1 VPSNNYVELKIKKMR
16 IKKFIMAL
24 FITGSVFAQDF
35 SGRATYKTH
44 QKSSFKLDSTTI
56 ATNPGIQEQMEA
68 QMRKMFQKTF
78 TLDFTKSESM
88 YKEEQELDAPKG
100 PSANGGVM
108 VMVMGGD
115 GSSDILYKNIKEKRM
130 ANKTDLMGKIFLI
143 KDNLVSYDWELTGET
158 KNIGNYTCYKAVFE
172 KEEESVEINMID
184 GEVKEEKGMK
194 KRTLVA
200 WYTTDVPISNG
211 PNNYGGLPG
220 LILEVN
226 DGDLTIVC
234 SEIIL
239 NPKEVKEI
247 KEPTKGKIVT
257 RKKFAEISLE
267 KTKEMMNR
275 YRSRDGKGIE
285 IKIGG

>member
-1 VPSNNYVELKIKKMR
+1 MLNDKLKNMKLLMLKTFMFSCLIS
-16 IKKFIMAL
+16 
-24 FITGSVFAQDF
+24 GSMFAQDF

-44 QKSSFKLDSTTI
+44 RKSSFELDSTTM
-56 ATNPGIQEQMEA
+56 AANPGIQEQMEA

-115 GSSDILYKNIKEKRM
+115 GSSDILYKNILENRT
-130 ANKTDLMGKIFLI
+130 AHKTELLGKVFLI
-143 KDNLVSYDWELTGET
+143 KDNLVAYDWELTGET
-158 KNIGNYTCYKAVFE
+158 KNIGNYTCYKAVYE
-172 KEEESVEINMID
+172 REEESIEINMID
-184 GEVKEEKGMK
+184 GEVKEEKVTK
-194 KRTLVA
+194 KTTLVA
-200 WYTTDVPISNG
+200 WYTTDVPVSNG

-234 SEIIL
+234 SELVL
-239 NPKEVKEI
+239 NPKKVKEI
-247 KEPTKGKIVT
+247 IEPVKGKIVA
-257 RKKFAEISLE
+257 RKKFEDIAKE
-267 KTKEMMNR
+267 KTKEMMDR
-275 YRSRDGKGIE
+275 YKTRDGGMRIQ
-285 IKIGG
+285 IGG

>member
-1 VPSNNYVELKIKKMR
+1 MKFKISY
-16 IKKFIMAL
+16 AL
-24 FITGSVFAQDF
+24 FLMIYSISAQDF

-44 QKSSFKLDSTTI
+44 RKSSFELDSTTM
-56 ATNPGIQEQMEA
+56 AANPGIQEQLEA
-68 QMRKMFQKTF
+68 QMRKMFQKTYI
-78 TLDFTKSESM
+78 LDFTKSESM
-88 YKEEQELDAPKG
+88 FKQKQELDGPKV
-100 PSANGGVM
+100 PKSNGAIIM
-108 VMVMGGD
+108 IGGMAGGRD
-115 GSSDILYKNIKEKRM
+115 VLYKNIKEKRM

-172 KEEESVEINMID
+172 KEEESVEIKMID

-194 KRTLVA
+194 KRTIVA
-200 WYTTDVPISNG
+200 WYTPDVSISNG
-211 PNNYGGLPG
+211 PKNFGGLPG

-226 DGDLTIVC
+226 DGNETIMC
-234 SEIIL
+234 SEIVL
-239 NPKEVKEI
+239 NPSETIDI

-275 YRSRDGKGIE
+275 YRSRDGKGME

>member
-1 VPSNNYVELKIKKMR
+1 MKFKI
-16 IKKFIMAL
+16 FCAL
-24 FITGSVFAQDF
+24 FLMIYSISAQNF

-44 QKSSFKLDSTTI
+44 RKSSFELDSTTM
-56 ATNPGIQEQMEA
+56 AANPGIQEQMEA
-68 QMRKMFQKTF
+68 QMRKMFQKTYI
-78 TLDFTKSESM
+78 LDFTKSESM
-88 YKEEQELDAPKG
+88 FKQKQELDGPKV
-100 PSANGGVM
+100 PKSNGAIIM
-108 VMVMGGD
+108 IGGMAGGRD
-115 GSSDILYKNIKEKRM
+115 VLYKNIKEKRM

-172 KEEESVEINMID
+172 KEEESVEIKMID

-194 KRTLVA
+194 KRTIVA
-200 WYTTDVPISNG
+200 WYTPDVPISNG
-211 PNNYGGLPG
+211 PKNFGGLPG

-226 DGDLTIVC
+226 DGNETIMC
-234 SEIIL
+234 SEIVL

-247 KEPTKGKIVT
+247 KEPIKGKIVT

>member
-1 VPSNNYVELKIKKMR
+1 MKLKT
-16 IKKFIMAL
+16 FILSL
-24 FITGSVFAQDF
+24 FITGTMFAQDF

-44 QKSSFKLDSTTI
+44 RKSSFKLDSTI
-56 ATNPGIQEQMEA
+56 MATNPGIKNQLEA

-100 PSANGGVM
+100 PSANGGAMLVVM
-108 VMVMGGD
+108 NGN
-115 GSSDILYKNIKEKRM
+115 GSSDILYKNILEKRM

-158 KNIGNYTCYKAVFE
+158 KNIGNYTCYKAAYE
-172 KEEESVEINMID
+172 IEEDDIIIDMID
-184 GEVKEEKGMK
+184 GEVKEVKETI
-194 KRTLVA
+194 KRTIVA
-200 WYTTDVPISNG
+200 WYTPDVPVSNG
-211 PNNYGGLPG
+211 PSNYGGLPG

-226 DGDLTIVC
+226 DGNETIMC
-234 SEIIL
+234 SEIVL

-247 KEPTKGKIVT
+247 KEPIKGKIVT
-257 RKKFAEISLE
+257 REKFAEISLE

-275 YRSRDGKGIE
+275 YRSRDGKGME

>member
-1 VPSNNYVELKIKKMR
+1 MLNDKLINMKLLMFKTFMLSCLIS
-16 IKKFIMAL
+16 
-24 FITGSVFAQDF
+24 GSMFAQDF

-44 QKSSFKLDSTTI
+44 RKSSFELDSTTI
-56 ATNPGIQEQMEA
+56 AANPGIQEQMEA

-115 GSSDILYKNIKEKRM
+115 GSSDILYKNFLENRT
-130 ANKTDLMGKIFLI
+130 AHKTELLGKVFLI
-143 KDNLVSYDWELTGET
+143 KDNLVAYDWELTGET
-158 KNIGNYTCYKAVFE
+158 KNIGIYTCYKAVYE
-172 KEEESVEINMID
+172 REEESIEINMID
-184 GEVKEEKGMK
+184 GEVKEEKVTK
-194 KRTLVA
+194 KTTLVA
-200 WYTTDVPISNG
+200 WYTTDVPVSNG

-234 SEIIL
+234 SELVL
-239 NPKEVKEI
+239 NPKKVKEI
-247 KEPTKGKIVT
+247 IEPVKGKIVA
-257 RKKFAEISLE
+257 RKKFEDIAKE
-267 KTKEMMNR
+267 KTKEMMDR
-275 YRSRDGKGIE
+275 YKTRDGGMRIQ
-285 IKIGG
+285 IGG

>member
-1 VPSNNYVELKIKKMR
+1 MLNDKLKNMKLLMLKTFMLSCLIS
-16 IKKFIMAL
+16 
-24 FITGSVFAQDF
+24 GSMFAQDF

-56 ATNPGIQEQMEA
+56 AANPGIQEQMEA

-100 PSANGGVM
+100 PSANSGVM
-108 VMVMGGD
+108 VMMMGGD
-115 GSSDILYKNIKEKRM
+115 GSSDILYKNISQNRM
-130 ANKTDLMGKIFLI
+130 AHKTELMGKVFLI
-143 KDNLVSYDWELTGET
+143 KDNLEAYDWKLTGEA
-158 KNIGNYTCYKAVFE
+158 KNIGNYSCYKAVYE
-172 KEEESVEINMID
+172 KEEEDIQIDMID
-184 GEVKEEKGMK
+184 GEVKEEKVTR

-200 WYTTDVPISNG
+200 WYTPDVPISNG
-211 PNNYGGLPG
+211 PSNYGGLPG

-226 DGDLTIVC
+226 DGDQTIVC

-247 KEPTKGKIVT
+247 KEPTKGKVVT
-257 RKKFAEISLE
+257 RKEFSKISLE

>member
-1 VPSNNYVELKIKKMR
+1 MKLLVLKTFMLSCLIS
-16 IKKFIMAL
+16 
-24 FITGSVFAQDF
+24 GSMFAQDF

-44 QKSSFKLDSTTI
+44 RKSSFELDSTTM
-56 ATNPGIQEQMEA
+56 ASNPGIQEQMEA

-115 GSSDILYKNIKEKRM
+115 GSSDILYKNISQNRM
-130 ANKTDLMGKIFLI
+130 AHKTELMGKVFLI
-143 KDNLVSYDWELTGET
+143 KDNLVAYDWELTGET
-158 KNIGNYTCYKAVFE
+158 KNIGIYTCYKAVYE
-172 KEEESVEINMID
+172 REEESIEINMID
-184 GEVKEEKGMK
+184 GEVKEEKVTK
-194 KRTLVA
+194 KTTLVA
-200 WYTTDVPISNG
+200 WYTTDVPVSNG

-234 SEIIL
+234 SELVL
-239 NPKEVKEI
+239 NPKKVKEI
-247 KEPTKGKIVT
+247 IEPVKGKIVA
-257 RKKFAEISLE
+257 RKKFEDIAKE
-267 KTKEMMNR
+267 KTKEMMDR

>member
-1 VPSNNYVELKIKKMR
+1 MLNDKLKNMKLLMLKTFMLSCLIS
-16 IKKFIMAL
+16 
-24 FITGSVFAQDF
+24 GSMFAQDF

-44 QKSSFKLDSTTI
+44 RKSSFELDSTTI
-56 ATNPGIQEQMEA
+56 AANPGIQEQMEA

-108 VMVMGGD
+108 VMVMGGN
-115 GSSDILYKNIKEKRM
+115 GSSDILYKNISENRM
-130 ANKTDLMGKIFLI
+130 AHKTELMGKVFLI
-143 KDNLVSYDWELTGET
+143 KDNLEAYDWELTGET
-158 KNIGNYTCYKAVFE
+158 KNIGNYTCYKAVYE
-172 KEEESVEINMID
+172 KEEEDIQIDMID
-184 GEVKEEKGMK
+184 GEVKEEKVTK
-194 KRTLVA
+194 KRTLVV

-234 SEIIL
+234 SELVL

-247 KEPTKGKIVT
+247 KEPIKGKIVT
-257 RKKFAEISLE
+257 REKFSKISLE

>member
-1 VPSNNYVELKIKKMR
+1 MR
-16 IKKFIMAL
+16 IKNFIMAL

-44 QKSSFKLDSTTI
+44 QKSSFELDSTTM
-56 ATNPGIQEQMEA
+56 AANPGIQEQMEA

-115 GSSDILYKNIKEKRM
+115 GSSDILYKNILENRT
-130 ANKTDLMGKIFLI
+130 AHKTELLGKVFLI
-143 KDNLVSYDWELTGET
+143 KDNLVAYDWELTGET
-158 KNIGNYTCYKAVFE
+158 KNIGNYTCYKAKFE
-172 KEEESVEINMID
+172 IEEEDLQINMID
-184 GEVKEEKGMK
+184 GEVKEEKVTK

-200 WYTTDVPISNG
+200 WYTLEVPISNG
-211 PNNYGGLPG
+211 PRDYGGLPG

-226 DGDLTIVC
+226 DGNQTIVC
-234 SEIIL
+234 SEIVL
-239 NPKEVKEI
+239 NPSEVKEI
-247 KEPTKGKIVT
+247 KEPTKGKVVT
-257 RKKFAEISLE
+257 REEFSKISFE
-267 KTKEMMNR
+267 KTKDMMNR

-285 IKIGG
+285 IRIGG

>member
-1 VPSNNYVELKIKKMR
+1 MKIKTFML
-16 IKKFIMAL
+16 AL
-24 FITGSVFAQDF
+24 FITGAMFAQDF
-35 SGRATYKTH
+35 SGRAIYRTH
-44 QKSSFKLDSTTI
+44 RKSSIKLDSTTM
-56 ATNPGIQEQMEA
+56 ASTPGIQEQLEA

-100 PSANGGVM
+100 PSVNGGSM
-108 VMVMGGD
+108 IMMIGGD
-115 GSSDILYKNIKEKRM
+115 SGSDILYKNILEKRM
-130 ANKTDLMGKIFLI
+130 ANKTELMGKVFLI
-143 KDNLVSYDWELTGET
+143 KDNLVTYDWKLTGET

-172 KEEESVEINMID
+172 KEEESIEINMID
-184 GEVKEEKGMK
+184 GDVKEEKVLK

-200 WYTTDVPISNG
+200 WYTLEVPISNG
-211 PNNYGGLPG
+211 PRDYGGLPG

-234 SEIIL
+234 SEIVL

-257 RKKFAEISLE
+257 RKKFGAITKE
-267 KTKEMMNR
+267 KTKEMMDR
-275 YRSRDGKGIE
+275 FRSRDGKGLE
-285 IKIGG
+285 IRIGG

>member
-1 VPSNNYVELKIKKMR
+1 MKFKI
-16 IKKFIMAL
+16 FCAL
-24 FITGSVFAQDF
+24 FLMIYSISAQKF

-44 QKSSFKLDSTTI
+44 RKSSFELDSTTM
-56 ATNPGIQEQMEA
+56 AANPGIQEQMEA
-68 QMRKMFQKTF
+68 QMRKMFQKTYI
-78 TLDFTKSESM
+78 LDFTKSESM
-88 YKEEQELDAPKG
+88 FKQKQELDGPKV
-100 PSANGGVM
+100 PKSNGAIIM
-108 VMVMGGD
+108 IGGMAGGRD
-115 GSSDILYKNIKEKRM
+115 VLYKNIKEKRM

-172 KEEESVEINMID
+172 KEEESIEIKMID

-194 KRTLVA
+194 KRTIVA
-200 WYTTDVPISNG
+200 WYTPDVPISNG
-211 PNNYGGLPG
+211 PKNFGGLPG

-226 DGDLTIVC
+226 DGNETIMC
-234 SEIIL
+234 SEIVL

-247 KEPTKGKIVT
+247 KEPIKGKIVT

>member
-1 VPSNNYVELKIKKMR
+1 MLKTFMLSCLIS
-16 IKKFIMAL
+16 
-24 FITGSVFAQDF
+24 GSMFAQDF

-44 QKSSFKLDSTTI
+44 RKSSFELDSTTI
-56 ATNPGIQEQMEA
+56 AANPGIQEQMEA

-108 VMVMGGD
+108 VMVMGGN
-115 GSSDILYKNIKEKRM
+115 GSSDILYKNISENRM
-130 ANKTDLMGKIFLI
+130 AHKTELMGKVFLI
-143 KDNLVSYDWELTGET
+143 KDNLEAYDWELTGET
-158 KNIGNYTCYKAVFE
+158 KNIGNYTCYKAVYE
-172 KEEESVEINMID
+172 KEEEDIQIDMID
-184 GEVKEEKGMK
+184 GEVKEEKVTK
-194 KRTLVA
+194 KRTLVV

-234 SEIIL
+234 SELVL
-239 NPKEVKEI
+239 NPKEAKEI
-247 KEPTKGKIVT
+247 KEPVKGKIVT
-257 RKKFAEISLE
+257 REKFSKISLE
-267 KTKEMMNR
+267 KTKEMMDR

>member
-1 VPSNNYVELKIKKMR
+1 MLNDKLKNMKLLMLKTFMLSCLIS
-16 IKKFIMAL
+16 
-24 FITGSVFAQDF
+24 GSMFAQDF

-44 QKSSFKLDSTTI
+44 RKSSFELDSTTI
-56 ATNPGIQEQMEA
+56 AANPGIQEQMEA

-108 VMVMGGD
+108 VMVMGGN
-115 GSSDILYKNIKEKRM
+115 GSSDILYKNISENRM
-130 ANKTDLMGKIFLI
+130 AHKTELMGKVFLI
-143 KDNLVSYDWELTGET
+143 KDNLEAYDWELTGET
-158 KNIGNYTCYKAVFE
+158 KNIGNYTCYKAVYE
-172 KEEESVEINMID
+172 KEEEDIQIDMID
-184 GEVKEEKGMK
+184 GEVKEEKVTK
-194 KRTLVA
+194 KRTLVV

-234 SEIIL
+234 SELVL
-239 NPKEVKEI
+239 NPKEAKEI
-247 KEPTKGKIVT
+247 KEPVKGKIVT
-257 RKKFAEISLE
+257 REKFSKISLE
-267 KTKEMMNR
+267 KTKEMMDR

>member
-1 VPSNNYVELKIKKMR
+1 MKLLVLKTFMLSCLIS
-16 IKKFIMAL
+16 
-24 FITGSVFAQDF
+24 GSMFAQDF

-44 QKSSFKLDSTTI
+44 RKSSFELDSTTI
-56 ATNPGIQEQMEA
+56 AANPGIQEQMEA

-108 VMVMGGD
+108 VMMMDGN
-115 GSSDILYKNIKEKRM
+115 GSSDILYKNISENRM
-130 ANKTDLMGKIFLI
+130 AHKTELMGKVFLI
-143 KDNLVSYDWELTGET
+143 KDNLEAYDWKLTGEA
-158 KNIGNYTCYKAVFE
+158 KNIGNYTCYKAVYE
-172 KEEESVEINMID
+172 KEEEDIQIDMID
-184 GEVKEEKGMK
+184 GEVKEEKVTK
-194 KRTLVA
+194 KRTLVV
-200 WYTTDVPISNG
+200 WYTTDVPVSNG

-234 SEIIL
+234 SEIVL

-247 KEPTKGKIVT
+247 KEPIKGKIVT

>member
-1 VPSNNYVELKIKKMR
+1 MLNDKLKNMKLLMLKTFMLSCLIS
-16 IKKFIMAL
+16 
-24 FITGSVFAQDF
+24 GSMFAQDF

-44 QKSSFKLDSTTI
+44 RKSSFELDSTTI
-56 ATNPGIQEQMEA
+56 AANPGIQEQMEA

-100 PSANGGVM
+100 PSANSGVM
-108 VMVMGGD
+108 VMVMGGN
-115 GSSDILYKNIKEKRM
+115 GSSDILYKNISENRM
-130 ANKTDLMGKIFLI
+130 AHKTELMGKVFLI
-143 KDNLVSYDWELTGET
+143 KDNLEAYDWELTGET
-158 KNIGNYTCYKAVFE
+158 KNIGNYTCYKAVYE
-172 KEEESVEINMID
+172 KEEEDIQIDMID
-184 GEVKEEKGMK
+184 GEVKEEKVTK

-200 WYTTDVPISNG
+200 WYTPDIPISNG
-211 PNNYGGLPG
+211 PSNYGGLPG

-226 DGDLTIVC
+226 DGDQTIVC

-247 KEPTKGKIVT
+247 KEPTKGKTVT
-257 RKKFAEISLE
+257 REKFSEISLE

>member
-1 VPSNNYVELKIKKMR
+1 MLNDKLKNMKLLMLKTFMFSCLIS
-16 IKKFIMAL
+16 
-24 FITGSVFAQDF
+24 GSMFAQDF

-44 QKSSFKLDSTTI
+44 RKSSFELDSTTM
-56 ATNPGIQEQMEA
+56 AANPGIQEQMEA

-115 GSSDILYKNIKEKRM
+115 GSSDILYKNISQNRM
-130 ANKTDLMGKIFLI
+130 AHKTELMGKVFLI
-143 KDNLVSYDWELTGET
+143 KDNLVAYEWKLTGET
-158 KNIGNYTCYKAVFE
+158 KNIGIYTCYKAVYE
-172 KEEESVEINMID
+172 REEESIEINMID
-184 GEVKEEKGMK
+184 GEVKEEKVTK
-194 KRTLVA
+194 KTTLVA
-200 WYTTDVPISNG
+200 WYTTDVPVSNG

-234 SEIIL
+234 SELVL
-239 NPKEVKEI
+239 NPQKVKEI
-247 KEPTKGKIVT
+247 IEPVKGKIVA
-257 RKKFAEISLE
+257 RKKFEDIAKE
-267 KTKEMMNR
+267 KTKEMMDR
-275 YRSRDGKGIE
+275 YKTRDGGMRIQ
-285 IKIGG
+285 IGG

>member
-1 VPSNNYVELKIKKMR
+1 MR

-44 QKSSFKLDSTTI
+44 RKSSFELDSTTM
-56 ATNPGIQEQMEA
+56 ATNPGIQEQLEA

-78 TLDFTKSESM
+78 TLDFSKSESM
-88 YKEEQELDAPKG
+88 YKEQQELDAPKS
-100 PSANGGVM
+100 PSSNGDAMIMIV
-108 VMVMGGD
+108 GGD
-115 GSSDILYKNIKEKRM
+115 GGSDLLYKSILEKRM
-130 ANKTDLMGKIFLI
+130 ANKKDLMGKVFLI

-172 KEEESVEINMID
+172 KEEESIEIKMID
-184 GEVKEEKGMK
+184 GEVKEEKGIK
-194 KRTLVA
+194 KRTIVA
-200 WYTTDVPISNG
+200 WYTTDIPISNG
-211 PNNYGGLPG
+211 PKNYGGLPG

-226 DGDLTIVC
+226 DGNETIMC
-234 SEIIL
+234 SELVL
-239 NPKEVKEI
+239 NPSKTIDI
-247 KEPTKGKIVT
+247 KEPTKGKRVT
-257 RKKFAEISLE
+257 RKKFNEISLE
-267 KTKEMMNR
+267 KTKETMNR